1 MAHAREGRKPARG
14 RRRVLGI
21 AALAILLAAA
31 VTLLALVY
39 KRRELAQDLL
49 LSALRAR
56 DLSPAS
62 VTVTRL
68 DPGGV
73 ELRKLRIGREGDLRI
88 AEVDGNYSAGG
99 LVQGRL
105 DALRLAGLQ
114 LRGTLDHRGLS
125 LGALDPLLTGGSGGG
140 ESGAV
145 ALPAASLTVEDGR
158 VELETPY
165 GLLEMPIE
173 LRLDADLAGRLEIH
187 ADIAVHHAFASG
199 SLQAD
204 VAGERESIQG
214 AIALRAQAEGAWE
227 SGLALAGAG
236 VEASGEVVYRD
247 GAIEV
252 RVPDCIA
259 VRAQHFD
266 LADRFA
272 LAAPVALCLKAPEA
286 RLLRVSVVG
295 DRLAE
300 AVADLGVEGAP
311 FEVTARAG
319 SEDLRIEGVTPRIEL
334 HGEDLTRAG
343 RATVRTRGGR
353 ISLPDY
359 ALVARDVEVDATLD
373 LETRIPA
380 GTLRVREISDARRP
394 ARFADLALEGRIAPE
409 GSGLA
414 FDLALSAAGGALEL
428 AFAGGASADALSGH
442 AAFEDASLAFEP
454 GGLQPADLV
463 PALKGIVSHAA
474 GTVEARGAIR
484 WEGSESRGGLD
495 LALRD
500 LSAST
505 PFGEV
510 EQVNAALH
518 LDGPP
523 GLSSPPG
530 QLLSFRRAA
539 LGVHL
544 SDGRAEYQL
553 HPDGKLD
560 LKMAEWGFAGGRVRT
575 RGKLDLGAEEQSLV
589 LEVEGVDLAQ
599 LLAIVNLDGLSGSG
613 EIRGRI
619 PISRRGAAIELR
631 DARLEATE
639 AGGVVRYRPAT
650 GAEGLAGSG
659 LEVLLGALHDL
670 HYERLQLDV
679 NGDALG
685 EVVVVLAL
693 HGSNPEFEGGR
704 PVQYN
709 LTVTSHLADLVRTG
723 AAAYKL
729 PEKIQERIGE
739 LIRGAE

>member
-1 MAHAREGRKPARG
+1 VAVP
-14 RRRVLGI
+14 
-21 AALAILLAAA
+21 AA
-31 VTLLALVY
+31 V
-39 KRRELAQDLL
+39 
-49 LSALRAR
+49 
-56 DLSPAS
+56 
-62 VTVTRL
+62 
-68 DPGGV
+68 
-73 ELRKLRIGREGDLRI
+73 I
-88 AEVDGNYSAGG
+88 A
-99 LVQGRL
+99 
-105 DALRLAGLQ
+105 
-114 LRGTLDHRGLS
+114 
-125 LGALDPLLTGGSGGG
+125 
-140 ESGAV
+140 
-145 ALPAASLTVEDGR
+145 VEDGR

-165 GLLEMPIE
+165 GPLVMPIE

-187 ADIAVHHAFASG
+187 ADIAVRHAFASG
-199 SLQAD
+199 SLRAD

-214 AIALRAQAEGAWE
+214 EIALRAQAEGAWE

-259 VRAQHFD
+259 VRAQRFD

-300 AVADLGVEGAP
+300 VVADLGVEGAP

-319 SEDLRIEGVTPRIEL
+319 GEDLRIEGVTPHIDL
-334 HGEDLTRAG
+334 HAEDLTRAG

-353 ISLPDY
+353 VSLPDY
-359 ALVARDVEVDATLD
+359 ALVARGVEVDASLD

-380 GTLRVREISDARRP
+380 GTLRVRELSDARRP

-409 GSGLA
+409 GAGLA

-428 AFAGGASADALSGH
+428 TFAGDASTDASSGQ
-442 AAFEDASLAFEP
+442 AALEGASLAFEP

-463 PALKGIVSHAA
+463 PALKGIVSRAA

-484 WEGSESRGGLD
+484 WGGSESRGGLD

-530 QLLSFRRAA
+530 QPLSFRRAA

-544 SDGRAEYQL
+544 SDGRAEVQL
-553 HPDGKLD
+553 HPDGTLD
-560 LKMAEWGFAGGRVRT
+560 LQMAEWGFAGGRVRT
-575 RGKLDLGAEEQSLV
+575 QGKLDLGAEEQSLV

-619 PISRRGAAIELR
+619 PIARRGPAIEIR

-679 NGDALG
+679 NGEALG
-685 EVVVVLAL
+685 EVVLVLAL

-709 LTVTSHLADLVRTG
+709 LSVTSRLADLVKTG